1 LTIPENL
8 AAATAA
14 YRQAFGHA
22 VPPEVLQMFASR
34 PAALMLEIR
43 QAVALKKAV
52 PAWRERSR
60 MPAIATGADW
70 PGGGALE
77 RAAPFRGPGE

>member
-1 LTIPENL
+1 
-8 AAATAA
+8 
-14 YRQAFGHA
+14 
-22 VPPEVLQMFASR
+22 
-34 PAALMLEIR
+34 LEIR